1 MFPRIGNTDCN
12 SGQTRDYLM
21 DSIKTF
27 WSETMEIPEA
37 RWIVILAGLVI
48 SVAVAYYVVKL
59 FRDMAMG
66 VSTDSTSYISDF
78 QRLRD
83 EGKLND
89 EEYSKLAQ
97 AIPKTIPQIEKS
109 ESKPEDIPDF
119 EEQPKSE

>member
-1 MFPRIGNTDCN
+1 
-12 SGQTRDYLM
+12 M
-21 DSIKTF
+21 DSIKKF

-66 VSTDSTSYISDF
+66 VTPDPTSYISDF
-78 QRLRD
+78 QRLRE

-89 EEYSKLAQ
+89 AEYAKLAQ
-97 AIPKTIPQIEKS
+97 SIPKTIPQVEEG
-109 ESKPEDIPDF
+109 ESTSVDVPDF
-119 EEQPKSE
+119 KEQPKSE